1 MQYTG
6 DWGGLFAAVVIVFTP
21 TLLLFIC
28 LSKTIINGITA
39 GGVKG

>member
-6 DWGGLFAAVVIVFTP
+6 DCVGLFAAVVIVFAP
-21 TLLLFIC
+21 TRIIFIF
-28 LSKTIINGITA
+28 LSKTNITGIAA

>member
-6 DWGGLFAAVVIVFTP
+6 DWGGLFAAVVIVFAP
-21 TLLLFIC
+21 TRIIFIF
-28 LSKTIINGITA
+28 LSQTIITGITA